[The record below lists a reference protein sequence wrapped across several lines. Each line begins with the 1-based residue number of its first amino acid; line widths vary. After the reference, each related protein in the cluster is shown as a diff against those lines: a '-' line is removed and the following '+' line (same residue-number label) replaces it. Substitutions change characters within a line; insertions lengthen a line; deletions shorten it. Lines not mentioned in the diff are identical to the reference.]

1 MSEFQRGLVI
11 TPGTER
17 QLGAYGLFRPSPPQ
31 QQVLALP
38 TGPLTVKSADPDVL
52 WAGFTELC
60 GGPRTDADYMA
71 LAGQFPSW
79 VIDGV
84 PSPGVPAAA
93 GSAAAWHRFLDLVG
107 VLHDRDR
114 VLFLVGAGP
123 LDWEDA
129 ARKAA
134 LPAEE
139 ASALARI
146 AERLSVL
153 SRIESDEEL
162 EDEQTA
168 GC

>member
-38 TGPLTVKSADPDVL
+38 SGPLTVKSADPDVL
-52 WAGFTELC
+52 WVGFTELC

-93 GSAAAWHRFLDLVG
+93 GSAAAWHRFLGLVG

-146 AERLSVL
+146 AERLSSL
-153 SRIESDEEL
+153 RRIESDEEL
-162 EDEQTA
+162 EDELTG

>member
-1 MSEFQRGLVI
+1 MTEFQRGLII

-38 TGPLTVKSADPDVL
+38 SGPLIVRSADPDVL
-52 WAGFTELC
+52 WVSFTELC
-60 GGPRTDADYMA
+60 VRPRTDADHVA

-84 PSPGVPAAA
+84 PSPAVPTAA
-93 GSAAAWHRFLDLVG
+93 GSAAAWHRFLDILD
-107 VLHDRDR
+107 VLHGRDR

-123 LDWEDA
+123 LDWA
-129 ARKAA
+129 AAVRTAA
-134 LPAEE
+134 LRAEE
-139 ASALARI
+139 ASVLARI
-146 AERLSVL
+146 AERLSSL
-153 SRIESDEEL
+153 RRIESDEEL
-162 EDEQTA
+162 EDELTA

>member
-1 MSEFQRGLVI
+1 MSKFQRGLVI

-38 TGPLTVKSADPDVL
+38 SGPLTARSADPDVL
-52 WAGFTELC
+52 WVSFAALCAGS
-60 GGPRTDADYMA
+60 RTDAVYVA

-84 PSPGVPAAA
+84 PSPGVPAA
-93 GSAAAWHRFLDLVG
+93 GSAAGWHRFLDLVD
-107 VLHDRDR
+107 VLHDWDR

-123 LDWEDA
+123 LDWEEP
-129 ARKAA
+129 ARIAA
-134 LPAEE
+134 LPVGE
-139 ASALARI
+139 ASVLTRI

-153 SRIESDEEL
+153 RRIQSDEEL
-162 EDEQTA
+162 EDELTA

>member
-1 MSEFQRGLVI
+1 MSKFQRGLII

-31 QQVLALP
+31 QQMLALHS
-38 TGPLTVKSADPDVL
+38 GPLTAKSADPDVL
-52 WAGFTELC
+52 WVTFAALCAGS
-60 GGPRTDADYMA
+60 RTDADYVA

-93 GSAAAWHRFLDLVG
+93 GFAAGWHRFLDLVG
-107 VLHDRDR
+107 VLHDWDR

-123 LDWEDA
+123 LDWEEA
-129 ARKAA
+129 AHK
-134 LPAEE
+134 PAMPVEE
-139 ASALARI
+139 ASVLARI

-153 SRIESDEEL
+153 RRIQSDEEL
-162 EDEQTA
+162 EDELTA

>member
-38 TGPLTVKSADPDVL
+38 SGPLTVKSADPDVL
-52 WAGFTELC
+52 WVSFTELC
-60 GGPRTDADYMA
+60 GGPRTDADYME

-129 ARKAA
+129 ARRAA
-134 LPAEE
+134 LPVGE

-146 AERLSVL
+146 AERLSSL
-153 SRIESDEEL
+153 RRIESDEEL
-162 EDEQTA
+162 EDELTG

>member
-17 QLGAYGLFRPSPPQ
+17 QLGAYGLFQPSPPQ

-38 TGPLTVKSADPDVL
+38 SGPLTAKSADPDVL
-52 WAGFTELC
+52 WVRFAELC
-60 GGPRTDADYMA
+60 AGSRTDADYVA

-93 GSAAAWHRFLDLVG
+93 GSAAAWHRFLDLAG

-123 LDWEDA
+123 LDWEEA
-129 ARKAA
+129 ARKPA

-139 ASALARI
+139 ASVFTLI

-153 SRIESDEEL
+153 RRIQSDEEL
-162 EDEQTA
+162 EDEQTS

>member
-1 MSEFQRGLVI
+1 MSEFQRGLII

-17 QLGAYGLFRPSPPQ
+17 QLGACGLFRPSPAQ

-38 TGPLTVKSADPDVL
+38 SGPLTAKSADPDVL
-52 WAGFTELC
+52 WVSFAALC
-60 GGPRTDADYMA
+60 ATPREAADYLT
-71 LAGQFPSW
+71 LADDFPSW

-84 PSPGVPAAA
+84 PSPEVQSRA
-93 GSAAAWHRFLDLVG
+93 GSAAAWRRFLDIVAA
-107 VLHDRDR
+107 LHDRDR

-123 LDWEDA
+123 LDWEEA
-129 ARKAA
+129 ARTAA

-139 ASALARI
+139 GSVLARI
-146 AERLSVL
+146 AERLSAL
-153 SRIESDEEL
+153 RRIESDEEL

>member
-38 TGPLTVKSADPDVL
+38 SGPLTAKSADRDVL
-52 WAGFTELC
+52 WVRFAELC
-60 GGPRTDADYMA
+60 AGSRTDADYVA

-93 GSAAAWHRFLDLVG
+93 DSAAAWHRFLDLAG

-123 LDWEDA
+123 LDWEEA
-129 ARKAA
+129 ARKPA
-134 LPAEE
+134 LPVEE
-139 ASALARI
+139 ASVFTRI

-153 SRIESDEEL
+153 RRIQSDEEL
-162 EDEQTA
+162 EDEQTS

>member
-1 MSEFQRGLVI
+1 MG
-11 TPGTER
+11 
-17 QLGAYGLFRPSPPQ
+17 
-31 QQVLALP
+31 
-38 TGPLTVKSADPDVL
+38 
-52 WAGFTELC
+52 
-60 GGPRTDADYMA
+60 

-84 PSPGVPAAA
+84 PSPSVPAAA
-93 GSAAAWHRFLDLVG
+93 GSAAAWRRFLNVAG

-123 LDWEDA
+123 LDWEQA
-129 ARKAA
+129 ARTAA

-139 ASALARI
+139 ASVLTRI

-153 SRIESDEEL
+153 RRIESDEEL
-162 EDEQTA
+162 EDELTS

>member
-1 MSEFQRGLVI
+1 MTEFRRGLII

-31 QQVLALP
+31 QQVLVLP
-38 TGPLTVKSADPDVL
+38 SGPLTVKSADPDVL
-52 WAGFTELC
+52 WVSFTELC
-60 GGPRTDADYMA
+60 AGPRADADYLG

-84 PSPGVPAAA
+84 PSPSVPVAA
-93 GSAAAWHRFLDLVG
+93 GSAAAWHRFLKVVG

-123 LDWEDA
+123 LDWEEA
-129 ARKAA
+129 ARTAA

-139 ASALARI
+139 ASVLTRI

-153 SRIESDEEL
+153 RRIESDEEL
-162 EDEQTA
+162 EDELTS

>member
-1 MSEFQRGLVI
+1 MSEFERGLII

-38 TGPLTVKSADPDVL
+38 SGPLTAKSADPDVL
-52 WAGFTELC
+52 WVSFTELC
-60 GGPRTDADYMA
+60 ARPRTDADYIA

-84 PSPGVPAAA
+84 PSPAGQSAA
-93 GSAAAWHRFLDLVG
+93 GTAAAWNRFLDLVG
-107 VLHDRDR
+107 VLHERDR
-114 VLFLVGAGP
+114 VPILVGAGP
-123 LDWEDA
+123 LDWA
-129 ARKAA
+129 TPGQSGAV
-134 LPAEE
+134 PVEE
-139 ASALARI
+139 ASVLTRI

-153 SRIESDEEL
+153 RRIQSDEEL
-162 EDEQTA
+162 EDEQTS

>member
-1 MSEFQRGLVI
+1 MTEFQRGLI
-11 TPGTER
+11 ISPGTER

-38 TGPLTVKSADPDVL
+38 SGPLTVRSADPDVL
-52 WAGFTELC
+52 WVSFAELC
-60 GGPRTDADYMA
+60 ARPRTDADHMA

-84 PSPGVPAAA
+84 PSPAVPAAT
-93 GSAAAWHRFLDLVG
+93 GSAAAWHRFLDIVD

-123 LDWEDA
+123 LDWAAA
-129 ARKAA
+129 ARTAA

-139 ASALARI
+139 ASVLARI
-146 AERLSVL
+146 AERLSSL
-153 SRIESDEEL
+153 RRIESDEEL
-162 EDEQTA
+162 EDELTA